1 MANVELALRPLAL
14 RLKAT
19 RRVKGSKPEK
29 IAFRCMDIFGTVTDL
44 RDYRVKNEEWRD
56 WKEGLYIQTAFI
68 SPPFRERLLRIVEDV
83 EGVVRD
89 KVREE
94 FTDTF
99 VRKAP
104 RVYPVYLR
112 VLDFLID
119 NPEYLALYE
128 ARPME
133 AYREIAKELGISWRS
148 VRDGFWAMRGA
159 GIV

>member
-1 MANVELALRPLAL
+1 MANVELALRPLAIRL
-14 RLKAT
+14 RAT
-19 RRVKGSKPEK
+19 RRSKGSKYDK
-29 IAFRCMDIFGTVTDL
+29 IAFRCMDIYGTVTDL
-44 RDYRVKNEEWRD
+44 RDYRLKSEEWRD
-56 WKEGLYIQTAFI
+56 WKEGLYLQTAFI
-68 SPPFRERLLRIVEDV
+68 SPPFRERLLRVVEDV
-83 EGVVRD
+83 EVTVRD

-94 FTDTF
+94 FRDIF
-99 VRKAP
+99 MRKAP

-112 VLDFLID
+112 VLDYLVD

-148 VRDGFWAMRGA
+148 VRDSFWAMRGA